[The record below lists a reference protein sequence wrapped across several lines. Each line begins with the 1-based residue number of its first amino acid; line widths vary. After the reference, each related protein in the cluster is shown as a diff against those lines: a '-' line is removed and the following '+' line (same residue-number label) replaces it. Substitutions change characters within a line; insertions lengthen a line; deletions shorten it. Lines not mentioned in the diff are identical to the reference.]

1 MKHSDH
7 SRYAQHVRHRYAEQ
21 MPLLP
26 LGVPGVA
33 QFESTF
39 ESLLSEFT
47 FEDGLRVLRHLV
59 LERLLSLDCD
69 QGQSLQSVMVCISEL
84 AEFSL
89 EKASTEALRQLSGK
103 HGTPTSSNSK
113 DSNIFIVAMGKLA
126 AHELNISSDIDLIYV
141 YDEEG
146 ETKGETGEGVQTISN
161 QQFFLKWA
169 QLIFQFISKVS
180 EHGFVF
186 RIDLNLRPYGAE
198 GLKVISTDALAD
210 YFQKTARPWERFAW
224 YKSRCLGHD
233 KLGYQ
238 ETQRLITDFV
248 HRKYLDYGLI
258 ESLRGIHQSIQ
269 ASLKQNSTLNVKL
282 ARGGIREIEFG
293 VQLLQMIRSGVAP
306 ELRSASTFEAIQ
318 LLLKAGILST
328 QVAGQLEISYSFL
341 RRLEHR
347 IQYLD
352 DLQTHDMPANSQ
364 DLIWISQTMGFQE
377 VESFSHALDEHR
389 QFVSHLFA
397 RLLSNLS
404 PRIEGEGLQQA
415 QDNLDS
421 PTSSESNESRSESSQ
436 FGPANNLRET
446 YLDLVEWVNQRAGLK
461 GHFSV
466 SNVCLNFFEAIDER
480 LRTIGDSDK
489 RQDSLDLLS
498 STRRQKIQRILHH
511 IKLWLQSSAINAH
524 QLQVW
529 FEWIEPLLRR
539 DNYWSLFDEN
549 PALLL
554 RVMQLMG
561 ASNWSQQY
569 LSRYPGVV
577 TELVT
582 EIESILR
589 FDANDFERLLKER
602 REYLQQEGSDDEES
616 LLALL
621 RKAHHSAMFK
631 ILVQDL
637 SNHLTLEEVADDLS
651 ALANSIVRVA
661 TDWIWT
667 ILRPDPLK
675 ESPLSVVAYGKLGSL
690 ELGYGSDLDLVFLY
704 DETCGVE
711 YELINKIAKKLI
723 TWFTLKTQDGDL
735 YEIDSALRPNGY
747 SGLLVSEIK
756 AFERYQL
763 QIDQNNAW
771 TWEHQALTR
780 ARFCV
785 GHISMQ
791 ERFNQIRS
799 QVLSKSRDPHRVKED
814 VYQMR
819 QKMWKASKLLE
830 SDFDI
835 KQSPGGM
842 IDVEF
847 LVQFLILSN
856 AWSYPELLGNQG
868 NIALLKMA
876 QNLKLLKDG
885 VADPAANAYRRLR
898 QLQHQARLA
907 ESNLMYK
914 KNELNLEIQ
923 AIQSLWL
930 SCFERYW

>member
-1 MKHSDH
+1 MKLSDH
-7 SRYAQHVRHRYAEQ
+7 SRYAQHVRQRYADQ
-21 MPLLP
+21 LSLLP
-26 LGVPGVA
+26 EGIPSFDL
-33 QFESTF
+33 FEST
-39 ESLLSEFT
+39 LKTLRIEFS

-59 LERLLSLDCD
+59 LERLLTLDCD
-69 QGQSLQSVMVCISEL
+69 QGQPLQSVMKCISEL

-89 EKASTEALRQLSGK
+89 EQASTEALHQLLGK
-103 HGTPTSSNSK
+103 HGTPTSPNAHA
-113 DSNIFIVAMGKLA
+113 SNIFIVAMGKLA
-126 AHELNISSDIDLIYV
+126 AHELNISSDIDLIYI
-141 YDEEG
+141 YDREG
-146 ETKGETGEGVQTISN
+146 ETKGKAGESVQVISN
-161 QQFFLKWA
+161 QQFYLKWA
-169 QLIFQFISKVS
+169 QLIFQFISRVN

-198 GLKVISTDALAD
+198 GLKVISTHALAE

-224 YKSRCLGHD
+224 YKSRCLGHERS
-233 KLGYQ
+233 GFF
-238 ETQRLITDFV
+238 ETQGVINDFV

-258 ESLRGIHQSIQ
+258 ESLRGIHHNIQSNLKKN
-269 ASLKQNSTLNVKL
+269 ASLNVKL

-318 LLLKAGILST
+318 LLLKAGLLSP
-328 QVAGQLEISYSFL
+328 QVASQLESIYAFL
-341 RRLEHR
+341 RGLEHR

-352 DLQTHDMPANSQ
+352 DFQTHDLPDNEE
-364 DLIWISQTMGFQE
+364 DLAWISKAMGFQNT
-377 VESFSHALDEHR
+377 ESFSKALDKHMD
-389 QFVSHLFA
+389 FVSHLFA

-404 PRIEGEGLQQA
+404 TSAVVDVTPAPSSINSQ
-415 QDNLDS
+415 
-421 PTSSESNESRSESSQ
+421 PTSKLSEHNPEKLLGVQAE
-436 FGPANNLRET
+436 NLRQAC
-446 YLDLVEWVNQRAGLK
+446 LNLANWINQTQGLP
-461 GHFSV
+461 HPFTV
-466 SNVCLNFFEAIDER
+466 SSVCLNFFDAIDER
-480 LRTIGDSDK
+480 LRTEQKDSR
-489 RQDSLDLLS
+489 RQDSMDLLS
-498 STRRQKIQRILHH
+498 SSRRQKIHRILQH
-511 IKLWLQSSAINAH
+511 IQLWLQSSEINAH
-524 QLQVW
+524 QVKVW
-529 FEWIEPLLRR
+529 FEWVEPLLRR

-577 TELVT
+577 TELVM
-582 EIESILR
+582 EIENILR
-589 FDANDFERLLKER
+589 FDSQDFERVLQDR
-602 REYLQQEGSDDEES
+602 REFLRLEGNDDEEN

-637 SNHLTLEEVADDLS
+637 SSHLTLEQVADDLS

-661 TDWIWT
+661 TDWIWS
-667 ILRPDPLK
+667 ILRPDQIQQ
-675 ESPLSVVAYGKLGSL
+675 SPLSVVAYGKLGSL

-711 YELINKIAKKLI
+711 YELINKMAKKLI

-735 YEIDSALRPNGY
+735 YEIDSALRPNGS
-747 SGLLVSEIK
+747 SGLLVSEIT

-785 GHISMQ
+785 GEASMQ
-791 ERFNQIRS
+791 DRFNKIRS
-799 QVLSKSRDPHRVKED
+799 QVISRKRDPQKVKND
-814 VYQMR
+814 VTQMR
-819 QKMWKASKLLE
+819 QMMWKASKLRE

-847 LVQFLILSN
+847 VVQFLILSH
-856 AWSYPELLGNQG
+856 AWSHPELLENQG
-868 NIALLKMA
+868 NIALLKLS
-876 QNLKLLKDG
+876 QNLNLLIDG
-885 VADPAANAYRRLR
+885 VGDPAANAYRRLR

-914 KNELNLEIQ
+914 KDELMPEIQ
-923 AIQSLWL
+923 AIQNLWL